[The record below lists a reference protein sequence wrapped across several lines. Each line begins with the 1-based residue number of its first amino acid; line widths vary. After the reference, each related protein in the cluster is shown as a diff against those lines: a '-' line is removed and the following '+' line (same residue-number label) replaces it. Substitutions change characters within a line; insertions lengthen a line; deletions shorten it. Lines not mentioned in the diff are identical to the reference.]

1 MMVFQVNGVA
11 VLPPDL
17 ARPEKARST
26 KRMVM
31 MNMAQPPML
40 DKTSIDLE
48 NLCSS
53 RVKRIKMTKVMAV
66 NMAVERN
73 FGSSNSSVPVNP
85 QPTSTKRQLAV
96 STT

>member
-17 ARPEKARST
+17 ARPEKV
-26 KRMVM
+26 KRM
-31 MNMAQPPML
+31 
-40 DKTSIDLE
+40 
-48 NLCSS
+48 
-53 RVKRIKMTKVMAV
+53 KMTKVMAV